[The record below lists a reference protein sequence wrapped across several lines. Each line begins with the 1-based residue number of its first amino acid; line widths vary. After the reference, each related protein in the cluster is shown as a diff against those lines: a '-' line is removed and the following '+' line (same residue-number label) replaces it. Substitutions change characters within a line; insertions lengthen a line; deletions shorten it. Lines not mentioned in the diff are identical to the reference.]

1 MKGKLRCLTVL
12 RWRIYHIV
20 HGNDFYDKC
29 ESTLFLGFP
38 ELVGLMSVIAKDFFA
53 FDTAG

>member
-38 ELVGLMSVIAKDFFA
+38 ELVGLMSVVAKDFFC
-53 FDTAG
+53 F